1 MMVRIVRMAFRPEE
15 VENFIEIFSSKEET
29 IKKMPGCSYLEL
41 MRDKNESNVFYTVS
55 HWNAESDLNNY
66 RNSEFFKETW
76 SKTKALF
83 SEKPQAYS
91 MEKYLS

>member
-1 MMVRIVRMAFRPEE
+1 
-15 VENFIEIFSSKEET
+15 
-29 IKKMPGCSYLEL
+29 

-55 HWNAESDLNNY
+55 HWNAEPDLNNY

-76 SKTKALF
+76 SKTKSLF